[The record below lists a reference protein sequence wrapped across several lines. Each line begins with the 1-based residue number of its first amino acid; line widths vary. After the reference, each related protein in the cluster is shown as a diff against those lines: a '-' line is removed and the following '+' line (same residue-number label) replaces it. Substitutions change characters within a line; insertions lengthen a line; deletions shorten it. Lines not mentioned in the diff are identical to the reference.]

1 MMENFPVSLSYF
13 VLFFGITIAGFIVL
27 VAATLWLFRH
37 NLSKWKED
45 SSFMDEREYIEKMV
59 KDLIREIR
67 SLREEIEE
75 LRRRLS

>member
-1 MMENFPVSLSYF
+1 MENFPVSLSYF

-45 SSFMDEREYIEKMV
+45 SSFIDEREYIEKMV

>member
-1 MMENFPVSLSYF
+1 MENFPVSLSYF
-13 VLFFGITIAGFIVL
+13 ALFFGITIVGFIVL
-27 VAATLWLFRH
+27 VAVTLWLFRH
-37 NLSKWKED
+37 NLSKWKEV
-45 SSFMDEREYIEKMV
+45 SPFMDEREYIEKMV

>member
-1 MMENFPVSLSYF
+1 MENFPVSLSYF